1 MDMISS
7 GLEACPWGLNGYGFD
22 RYIADSPGNAVMALA
37 RYWHDGATEIAK
49 VEEKYPGSLLPG
61 AV

>member
-1 MDMISS
+1 MISS

-22 RYIADSPGNAVMALA
+22 QYIAGSPGNAVMALA
-37 RYWHDGATEIAK
+37 RYWLDGATRDRGGRGEA
-49 VEEKYPGSLLPG
+49 PGPLPPG